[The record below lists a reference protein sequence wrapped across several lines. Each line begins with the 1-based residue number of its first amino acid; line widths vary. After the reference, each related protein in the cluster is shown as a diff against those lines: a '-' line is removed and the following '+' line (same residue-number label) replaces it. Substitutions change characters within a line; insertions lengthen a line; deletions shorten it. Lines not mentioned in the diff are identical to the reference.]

1 MNTTEPCG
9 SGLAR
14 EGVIKFTPSI
24 DYFHL
29 TVILPPPNRHPWH
42 LSCNSR
48 TRLGRL
54 EMAQPYEERNSAV
67 KTRRQQED
75 QRRMEFRRAI
85 EDRSE
90 RRQLLA
96 EIGEF
101 PDDLELNYWQA
112 APATSRRNAQPA
124 R

>member
-1 MNTTEPCG
+1 
-9 SGLAR
+9 
-14 EGVIKFTPSI
+14 
-24 DYFHL
+24 
-29 TVILPPPNRHPWH
+29 
-42 LSCNSR
+42 
-48 TRLGRL
+48 
-54 EMAQPYEERNSAV
+54 MAQPYEERNSAV

-101 PDDLELNYWQA
+101 PDDLELKYWQA
-112 APATSRRNAQPA
+112 APAIARRNAQPA

>member
-1 MNTTEPCG
+1 
-9 SGLAR
+9 
-14 EGVIKFTPSI
+14 
-24 DYFHL
+24 
-29 TVILPPPNRHPWH
+29 
-42 LSCNSR
+42 
-48 TRLGRL
+48 
-54 EMAQPYEERNSAV
+54 MAQPYEERNSAV

-85 EDRSE
+85 EDRCE

-96 EIGEF
+96 EIGDF

-112 APATSRRNAQPA
+112 APATSRRNVQPA

>member
-1 MNTTEPCG
+1 
-9 SGLAR
+9 
-14 EGVIKFTPSI
+14 
-24 DYFHL
+24 
-29 TVILPPPNRHPWH
+29 
-42 LSCNSR
+42 
-48 TRLGRL
+48 
-54 EMAQPYEERNSAV
+54 MAQPYEERNSAL

-85 EDRSE
+85 EDRCE

-96 EIGEF
+96 EIGDF

-112 APATSRRNAQPA
+112 APAASRRNAQPA

>member
-1 MNTTEPCG
+1 
-9 SGLAR
+9 
-14 EGVIKFTPSI
+14 
-24 DYFHL
+24 
-29 TVILPPPNRHPWH
+29 
-42 LSCNSR
+42 
-48 TRLGRL
+48 
-54 EMAQPYEERNSAV
+54 MAQPYEERNSAV

-101 PDDLELNYWQA
+101 PDELELNYWQA